1 MVSGVYFKL
10 EYYQYTNDMKKP
22 VDATDEKLP
31 QFLKT
36 VAAFLCEIRNS
47 RCLVYPDEIGHH
59 VSCDLFAV
67 FGKCDLIP
75 YRLIGGCC

>member
-1 MVSGVYFKL
+1 MVSGVYFEL

-36 VAAFLCEIRNS
+36 VAAFFVRN
-47 RCLVYPDEIGHH
+47 
-59 VSCDLFAV
+59 
-67 FGKCDLIP
+67 
-75 YRLIGGCC
+75 